1 MCLVGMPTFS
11 FYINCRTKLTLTPL
25 HSRMLP
31 DDVEAVEVCAALYKK
46 GLFVDEIDSSDGE
59 N

>member
-1 MCLVGMPTFS
+1 MGMPTFS

-25 HSRMLP
+25 RSRMLL
-31 DDVEAVEVCAALYKK
+31 DAVEAVEVCAALYKK